1 MTNRFVE
8 KKMAKMRPVLVLL
21 LLLSVTVLSTGLFPA
36 TEPAGAQDVRH
47 IAAESLQKLVADQA
61 IQLIDV
67 RTPQEFAQRRLDLGE
82 RLITLDT
89 LPYRLHEL
97 PQDRDAALV
106 FVCRT
111 TNRATQ
117 AAQRVRAAGWRN
129 VAVLQDG
136 VAGWPSHPDTFPS
149 LIRFSPD

>member
-1 MTNRFVE
+1 MINRFVE
-8 KKMAKMRPVLVLL
+8 KKTAKMRPVLVLL
-21 LLLSVTVLSTGLFPA
+21 LLLPVTVLSTGLSPA
-36 TEPAGAQDVRH
+36 TEPAGAQDVRQ
-47 IAAESLQKLVADQA
+47 IAAESLQKLVTDQA

-82 RLITLDT
+82 RLIPLDT

-111 TNRATQ
+111 INRATQ
-117 AAQRVRAAGWRN
+117 AAQWVRAAGWRN

-136 VAGWPSHPDTFPS
+136 VAGWPSHPDILLP
-149 LIRFSPD
+149 LAQLPMD